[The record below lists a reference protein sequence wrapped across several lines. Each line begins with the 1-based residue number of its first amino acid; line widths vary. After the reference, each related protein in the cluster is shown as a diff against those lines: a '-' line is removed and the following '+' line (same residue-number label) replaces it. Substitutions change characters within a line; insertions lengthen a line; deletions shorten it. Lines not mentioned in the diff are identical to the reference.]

1 MKPDGPVLRLTE
13 NEKVCLRRKMLPETS
28 KEVARALDISTHA
41 VDKRLK
47 TARLKLGVSTT
58 LDAARILAEREN
70 WDQSLVP
77 QKMDLPAPQ
86 IQNQFLPGVK
96 EKNRFL
102 LVIGF
107 GGMGVIA
114 GILVLI
120 LQMENLAPAQHA
132 TTVAE
137 AEQFLARNFQL
148 SDKDGSGF
156 IESGEQPPMKIR
168 RIENGGNRSQQRLAD
183 ADTWIDAFDNNGDRR
198 VSREEYI
205 ARLLPGILEQ
215 GIPGGWKRAR

>member
-1 MKPDGPVLRLTE
+1 MKPDDPVLRLTE

-58 LDAARILAEREN
+58 LDAARILAEHKNR
-70 WDQSLVP
+70 DQSLVP

-86 IQNQFLPGVK
+86 IQNQSLPGMK
-96 EKNRFL
+96 GKNLFL
-102 LVIGF
+102 LGIGL
-107 GGMGVIA
+107 GGMAMIA
-114 GILVLI
+114 GISVLI
-120 LQMENLAPAQHA
+120 FQAVSSAPAQQA
-132 TTVAE
+132 TTVTE
-137 AEQFLARNFQL
+137 AEEFLARSFQL
-148 SDKDGSGF
+148 NDKDGSGF

-168 RIENGGNRSQQRLAD
+168 RIENSGSRSQQRLTD
-183 ADTWIDAFDNNGDRR
+183 ADTWIDVFDTNGDQR

-205 ARLLPGILEQ
+205 ARLLPSILEQ
-215 GIPGGWKRAR
+215 GIPAGWKRAQ

>member
-1 MKPDGPVLRLTE
+1 MKPDDPVLRLTE

-58 LDAARILAEREN
+58 LDAARILAEHEN
-70 WDQSLVP
+70 RDQSLVP

-86 IQNQFLPGVK
+86 IQNQSLPGMK
-96 EKNRFL
+96 GKNLFL
-102 LVIGF
+102 LGTGL
-107 GGMGVIA
+107 GGMAMIA

-120 LQMENLAPAQHA
+120 FQAVTSAPAQQA
-132 TTVAE
+132 TTVTE
-137 AEQFLARNFQL
+137 AEEFLSRSFQL
-148 SDKDGSGF
+148 NDKDGSGF

-168 RIENGGNRSQQRLAD
+168 RIENDGSRSRQRLAD
-183 ADTWIDAFDNNGDRR
+183 ADTWIDAFDNNGDQR

-205 ARLLPGILEQ
+205 ARLLPSVLEQ
-215 GIPGGWKRAR
+215 GIPAGWKRAQ